1 MMMSSAK
8 VFHLP
13 PHLSLGIALKVS
25 RMSHSSW
32 PASRLTLVPSA
43 ALSAASARVPWL
55 PSEAPL
61 TVSLVPLVCLELP
74 SSPQAAPEELQPG
87 ASGVLIHQKGRQNLP
102 AWVQVVID
110 GLGA

>member
-13 PHLSLGIALKVS
+13 PHLSLEIALKVL

-55 PSEAPL
+55 SSEAPL

-74 SSPQAAPEELQPG
+74 SSPRAALQPG
-87 ASGVLIHQKGRQNLP
+87 ASGVLNHQKGRQNLP